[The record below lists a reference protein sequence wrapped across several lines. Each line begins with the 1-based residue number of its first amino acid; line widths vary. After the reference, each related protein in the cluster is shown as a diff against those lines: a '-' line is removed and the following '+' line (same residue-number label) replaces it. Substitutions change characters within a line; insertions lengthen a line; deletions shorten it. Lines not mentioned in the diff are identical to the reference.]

1 MLIIRLVIGMF
12 VSDGCTG
19 ERIKKLI
26 GHEGVVNACD
36 TSSTSTSH
44 STIASVS
51 DDCTCKLWDTRLRGR
66 DCNTQTMRDDF
77 QLTSVAYDSSTNK
90 IYTGGIDNMI
100 HVWDTRKDGNS
111 GNDCRKYMS
120 MKGHTD
126 TITGLSLSP
135 GGEYVLSNSMDGKIC
150 SYDIRPFIDG
160 GQNGNRLHKTFVGGT
175 HNAERGLLNCSWS
188 ADGNMVSGGSADRIV
203 HIWDE
208 ISSEELYYL
217 PGHKGS
223 VNCVIFHPKE
233 NVVASGSSDKT
244 IFLGEL
250 AS

>member
-1 MLIIRLVIGMF
+1 MRLCAYSLLREKSTF
-12 VSDGCTG
+12 
-19 ERIKKLI
+19 RKLQ
-26 GHEGVVNACD
+26 GVVNACD

-44 STIASVS
+44 SIIASVS
-51 DDCTCKLWDTRLRGR
+51 DDCMCKIWDTRLRGR
-66 DCNTQTMRDDF
+66 DCNTQTLRHDY
-77 QLTSVAYDSSTNK
+77 QVTSVAYDGSSNK
-90 IYTGGIDNMI
+90 VYTAGIDNMI
-100 HVWDTRKDGNS
+100 HVWDIRNDGSDSSRKV
-111 GNDCRKYMS
+111 MS

-135 GGEYVLSNSMDGKIC
+135 GGEYVLSNSMDGTMR
-150 SYDIRPFIDG
+150 SWDVRPFVDG
-160 GQNGNRLHKTFVGGT
+160 GQNGKRLLKTFVGGT

-250 AS
+250 ES